1 MDFVYHHRTA
11 GRGAE
16 SLHIMHVVEAL
27 EGLGHTVDIV
37 SPPGVDPRLTAGAA
51 PLDKGGGSSARGLS
65 RMWAWMSCHAPQIVF
80 ELAELAYNVH
90 AARALRAA
98 LKRRPRAVLYERH
111 ACFLF
116 AGVWA
121 AGRRGTPVILEVNE
135 VSGLERARGQM
146 LISIMRAV
154 ERYVFSRADH
164 ILTVSSLLRDE
175 VVRRGGRPGRVHVVP
190 NAIDPKRFLAPIDS
204 GAVRRQCGL
213 DGKTVVGF
221 VGWFDRWD
229 RLELLMD
236 AVKALSVRHPGLSLL
251 LVGDGP
257 VTAQLR
263 AKAAREGLDRQVIFS
278 GAVPRAQV
286 PAYIGAMD
294 ICVLPDSNRFGSPM
308 VLFEFMA
315 MGRPVLAPD
324 VPPVRDVI
332 RDGENGI
339 VIRPGAGSLQD
350 ALGRLLD
357 DPVRR
362 AVVGSRARESVLRQH
377 TWDATARQIVALV
390 HPAMER
396 VA

>member
-16 SLHIMHVVEAL
+16 SLHIIHVVEAL
-27 EGLGHTVDIV
+27 EALGHTVEIV

-51 PLDKGGGSSARGLS
+51 PLDKGGQSAARGLS
-65 RMWAWMSCHAPQIVF
+65 RLWAWMSNHAPQVVF

-90 AARALRAA
+90 AARTVRSA

-121 AGRRGTPVILEVNE
+121 ARRLGMPVILEVNE
-135 VSGLERARGQM
+135 VSGFERARGQM
-146 LISIMRAV
+146 LTPIMRAV
-154 ERYVFSRADH
+154 ERFVFSRADH

-204 GAVRRQCGL
+204 ESIRRQQGL
-213 DGKTVVGF
+213 SGKTVVGF
-221 VGWFDRWD
+221 VGWFDHWD
-229 RLELLMD
+229 RLELLID
-236 AVKALSVRHPGLSLL
+236 AVKALSARHPELRLL

-257 VTAQLR
+257 VTAELR
-263 AKAAREGLDRQVIFS
+263 AKTEREGLDEQVIFM

-286 PAYIGAMD
+286 PACIGAMD

-332 RDGENGI
+332 CDGENGI
-339 VIRPGAGSLQD
+339 VIRPGAGNLYE

-357 DPVRR
+357 DPGRR
-362 AVVGSRARESVLRQH
+362 AAIGSRARESVLRQH

-390 HPAMER
+390 HPALER